1 MLLLRRSSARGPFLT
16 VSSGGYQTVL
26 LKEIPPETRPKTH
39 SMKPSR
45 FCRLTASSWRRLAFA
60 PAALFFVGA
69 LDAQTATTNTTKLPP
84 PVTLLSFDE
93 GTGTYAADSFGDHP
107 ATLMGQAGWTS
118 GLVGPYALSLPGL
131 TASYADI
138 TSTSVYTPPTF
149 SVPPYTNIN
158 YHTIY
163 PTFIY

>member
-1 MLLLRRSSARGPFLT
+1 MLPLRRSSARGHFLT

-84 PVTLLSFDE
+84 PVTLLSFEE
-93 GTGTYAADSFGDHP
+93 GGGTYLARPVAGNP
-107 ATLMGQAGWTS
+107 VTLIGPVRSTS
-118 GLVGPYALSLPGL
+118 GIVGA
-131 TASYADI
+131 
-138 TSTSVYTPPTF
+138 
-149 SVPPYTNIN
+149 
-158 YHTIY
+158 
-163 PTFIY
+163 